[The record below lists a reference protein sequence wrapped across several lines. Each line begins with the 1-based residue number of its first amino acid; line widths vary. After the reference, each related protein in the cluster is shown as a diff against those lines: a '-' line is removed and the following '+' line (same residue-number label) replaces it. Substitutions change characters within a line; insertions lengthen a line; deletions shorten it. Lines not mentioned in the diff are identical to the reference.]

1 MQQIRKILIFAF
13 LIYTFHPLKQVLELQ
28 ISSRNIM
35 DKRKLLIKFITFDV
49 LASLVVWLLFMLFR
63 KVFVDTQVFRDVK
76 IFIPNY
82 DFLSGFIF
90 FPLSCLFVH
99 SLSGYYRRP
108 ENQSKTTSFLTTF
121 VATAIISITIFFV
134 LMLDDIVVSYQY
146 YYYSFLVLFGLLF
159 FFTFSARLVIY
170 NQIKQAFKTKKW
182 TINTLIV
189 GTGKNAVKMANELE
203 KKAEEHTLKG
213 FISVENQPNE
223 VPKEAVVGY
232 FNNIGDVVAKYE
244 IKDVIISLDN
254 TDEYQLFKLI
264 NALYKHDV
272 DIRFTPRLYEIL
284 TSGSRIKMMGVN
296 PLVNITN
303 LNMPDWQFSVKR
315 YFDILISLIALILL
329 SPVLIYFI
337 IRVKKDSPGPAFYL
351 QERIGYLG
359 KPFRIIKFR
368 TMYVDS
374 ENGTP
379 QLSSANDGRI
389 TPLGRMLRKYRIDE
403 LPQLWNILKGDMS
416 IVGPRPER
424 KYYID
429 QIIEEAPYYCLLY
442 KIRPGLTSWGP
453 IRIGYSDTVEKMI
466 ERLNY
471 DIIYLD
477 NMSLLNDM
485 KILFQTIEI
494 IFKGKGI

>member
-1 MQQIRKILIFAF
+1 
-13 LIYTFHPLKQVLELQ
+13 
-28 ISSRNIM
+28 M
-35 DKRKLLIKFITFDV
+35 DKRKLLFKFITFDV
-49 LASLVVWLLFMLFR
+49 LASLIVWLLFMLFR
-63 KVFVDTQVFRDVK
+63 KIFVDARLLRDVI

-82 DFLSGFIF
+82 DVLSGFLF
-90 FPLSCLFVH
+90 FPLSCLFIH

-108 ENQSKTTSFLTTF
+108 ENQSVTTTLLTTF
-121 VATAIISITIFFV
+121 IASVIISISIFFV
-134 LMLDDIVVSYQY
+134 LMLDDIVISYQY
-146 YYYSFLVLFGLLF
+146 YYYSFLVLLGLLF
-159 FFTFSARLVIY
+159 SFTVFGRLVIY
-170 NQIKQAFKTKKW
+170 YQIKNAFKTKKW

-189 GTGKNAVKMANELE
+189 GTGKNAVKMADELE
-203 KKAEEHTLKG
+203 KNADEYTLKG
-213 FISVENQPNE
+213 FVSVENQPNE
-223 VPKEAVVGY
+223 ISKDAIVGY
-232 FNNIGDVVAKYE
+232 FNNIGEVLQKFT

-254 TDEYQLFKLI
+254 TNEYQLFKLI

-284 TSGSRIKMMGVN
+284 TGGAKIKMMGVN

-303 LNMPDWQFSVKR
+303 LNMADWQFSVKR
-315 YFDILISLIALILL
+315 YFDILISFIALILL
-329 SPVLIYFI
+329 SPLLLYFI
-337 IRVKKDSPGPAFYL
+337 FKVKHDSPGPAFYL

-359 KPFRIIKFR
+359 KPFKIIKFR
-368 TMYVDS
+368 TMYVGS
-374 ENGTP
+374 ENGIP

-389 TPLGRMLRKYRIDE
+389 TPIGRMLRKYRIDE
-403 LPQLWNILKGDMS
+403 LPQLLNILKGDMS

-424 KYYID
+424 KFYID

-453 IRIGYSDTVEKMI
+453 IKIGYSDTVEKMI

-471 DIIYLD
+471 DLIYLD

-494 IFKGKGI
+494 VFKGKGI